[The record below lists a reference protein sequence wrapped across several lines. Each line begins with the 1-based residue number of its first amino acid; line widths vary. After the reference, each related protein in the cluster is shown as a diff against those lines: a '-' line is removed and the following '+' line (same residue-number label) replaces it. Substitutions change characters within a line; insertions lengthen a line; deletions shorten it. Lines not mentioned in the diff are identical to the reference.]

1 MAIKN
6 PKFDKMLRDLAIDA
20 QNKKFEQMGLYFTT
34 CSAFGIPWWT
44 WYWMIGARG
53 RGKSYAALET
63 VLQFMRKY
71 GQENVK
77 CYYFRI
83 SDTSVKAMLADKG
96 RKAVDAKLKRK
107 YNLELEVHN
116 YSLYNNGKPF
126 IDFYPLVSAAK
137 KGKGVAEYDPEFL
150 GNQPEGVRRFIFLLI
165 DEFMIDETQE
175 KRTIGNP
182 VKQFKMYFEN
192 IMRDQEQLDYR
203 AVMVLGCAN
212 NVAECNDFLAEICGF
227 IPSAPGRYKL
237 KRKHMIIDMI
247 PNSQAYI
254 EKRKKSI
261 GADIMGYDEDEN
273 YTNIIK
279 RDLET
284 LMPHGTRL
292 RIPTR
297 IIKFS
302 KEKKDW
308 FTVWDGNIIKKYT
321 NQPFKS
327 SMVTSMKRY
336 LDNQFDPEKVLQVI
350 QMQDARF
357 FKFSDL
363 MSQASFISNLKL
375 IRK

>member
-53 RGKSYAALET
+53 RGKSYAAVET
-63 VLQFMRKY
+63 VLQFIRRY

-77 CYYFRI
+77 VYYFRI
-83 SDTSVKAMLADKG
+83 SDTSVKKMLAN
-96 RKAVDAKLKRK
+96 KAQKTIDAKLVRK
-107 YNLELEVHN
+107 YGLELEVHD
-116 YSLYNNGKPF
+116 YSLYNHGKPF

-137 KGKGVAEYDPEFL
+137 MGKGIAEYDPEFL
-150 GNQPEGVRRFIFLLI
+150 GNQPEGVRRYVFMII

-175 KRTIGNP
+175 KKTIGNP
-182 VKQFKMYFEN
+182 VKQFKIYFEN
-192 IMRDQEQLDYR
+192 FMRDQAQLDYR

-212 NVAECNDFLAEICGF
+212 NVSECNDFLAEICGF
-227 IPSAPGRYKL
+227 IPPAPGRYKL
-237 KRKHMIIDMI
+237 KRKHMIIDLI

-254 EKRKKSI
+254 EKRKQSI
-261 GADIMGYDEDEN
+261 GADIMDYDSDEN
-273 YTNIIK
+273 YTNIVK
-279 RDLET
+279 RDIESLI
-284 LMPHGTRL
+284 PSGTRL
-292 RIPTR
+292 MKPTN

-302 KEKKDW
+302 KEKRDW
-308 FTVWDGNIIKKYT
+308 FTVWDGKIVKKFT
-321 NQPFKS
+321 NQPYKE

-336 LDNQFDPEKVLQVI
+336 LGNQYEPEKVLQII
-350 QMQDARF
+350 QMQDARYF
-357 FKFSDL
+357 RFSDL
-363 MSQASFISNLKL
+363 MAQASFISNLKA